1 MLRKRA
7 SITPKQ
13 GRLAPVSN
21 RPTPKTTVLITG
33 FSPFGSED
41 TNVSWELAR
50 SLDGHV
56 IDGHTLV
63 AAQLPTEFDASLEV
77 LNHLLMQHH
86 PGLVVCLG
94 QAAGRQ
100 AISLERIAINIDDA
114 RIPDNAGNQPVD
126 SPVVSGGPPA
136 YFTGLPIKA
145 MLAALRDAGIA
156 GEVSQTAGTF
166 VCNHVFYGL
175 MHTLERRRTM
185 HGVRGGFIHLPVLPE
200 QGTPNMDL
208 DQLQRGLRIAIGC
221 ALATQEDV
229 KLGAGA
235 EH

>member
-1 MLRKRA
+1 MA
-7 SITPKQ
+7 PKH
-13 GRLAPVSN
+13 GRLAPVSH
-21 RPTPKTTVLITG
+21 RPVPKATVLLTG
-33 FSPFGSED
+33 FSPFAGEAI
-41 TNVSWELAR
+41 NASWELAR
-50 SLDGHV
+50 SLDAEL
-56 IDGHTLV
+56 IDGHAVV
-63 AAQLPTEFDASLEV
+63 AAQLPTEFDTSPEV
-77 LNHLLMQHH
+77 LTHLLVQHH
-86 PGLVVCLG
+86 PVLVVCLG

-145 MLAALRDAGIA
+145 MLAALREAGIP

-166 VCNHVFYGL
+166 VCNHVFYAL
-175 MHTLERRRTM
+175 MHTLARRRSM
-185 HGVRGGFIHLPVLPE
+185 HGVRGGFIHLPLLPA

-208 DQLQRGLRIAIGC
+208 DQLRRGLRIAIAR
-221 ALATQEDV
+221 ALATPEDV

>member
-1 MLRKRA
+1 
-7 SITPKQ
+7 
-13 GRLAPVSN
+13 
-21 RPTPKTTVLITG
+21 
-33 FSPFGSED
+33 
-41 TNVSWELAR
+41 
-50 SLDGHV
+50 
-56 IDGHTLV
+56 
-63 AAQLPTEFDASLEV
+63 
-77 LNHLLMQHH
+77 
-86 PGLVVCLG
+86 
-94 QAAGRQ
+94 
-100 AISLERIAINIDDA
+100 
-114 RIPDNAGNQPVD
+114 
-126 SPVVSGGPPA
+126 
-136 YFTGLPIKA
+136 